1 MKLCELVQ
9 LAELAKSFDHYARR
23 GRDQLSPEMRQA
35 IDDGNRVLAR
45 DYLAARDWP
54 KLLNDA
60 LEAVFER
67 FDAIVTPASPGPAPK
82 GVAWTGSADFNGTW
96 AFRGLPRSGERRVGK
111 ECVRTWRS
119 RWTANHRK
127 KNKKCR

>member
-82 GVAWTGSADFNGTW
+82 GLRSA
-96 AFRGLPRSGERRVGK
+96 ERRVGK
-111 ECVRTWRS
+111 ECVSTCRS
-119 RWTANHRK
+119 RGSQYH
-127 KNKKCR
+127 